1 MKIFITA
8 IGTDSGK
15 TVVSSIF
22 TEALNADYWKPVQ
35 AGFPRDTD
43 VVCQL
48 VSNQSSTFYAEA
60 YLLKSP
66 ESPHSASKKENIII
80 KLEKI
85 IPPET
90 SRNLII
96 EGAGGI
102 MVPLNDTDYVIDIA
116 QTLKVPVVLVSNIYL
131 GSINHTLLSVE
142 ELRRRKLEVLGIVFN
157 GEENPAAEEIILQKS
172 GYKRLLRI
180 RKESEIN
187 KETIKRYALELKENL
202 RL

>member
-22 TEALNADYWKPVQ
+22 TEALDADYWKPIQ

-43 VVCQL
+43 VVRQL
-48 VSNQSSTFYAEA
+48 VSNQSSTFFPEA

-80 KLEKI
+80 ELEKI

-90 SRNLII
+90 NRNLII

-102 MVPLNDTDYVIDIA
+102 MVPLNDTDFVIDIA
-116 QTLKVPVVLVSNIYL
+116 QTLNIPVVLVSNIYL

-157 GEENPAAEEIILQKS
+157 GEENSAAEEIILQKS

-180 RKESEIN
+180 KKESVIN
-187 KETIKRYALELKENL
+187 NETIKRYALELKENL